1 MKDTASLLKAAMDL
15 QVDEKYAEAEDIYRQ
30 ILNEQPG
37 QPDALHLLGLVRDQ
51 QKNSKEALELIEKA
65 ISLLPNVASFHHNI
79 AGIYRKTGQM
89 KKAEE
94 GFREAI
100 RLKADYT
107 EAYQG
112 LAEMVTFERG
122 DPFIEMLNQQ
132 LSNSKLSLVKR
143 SYLNFAAGKY
153 YDDIGDFA
161 SAFKNYGEGNKN
173 ASKTYDSVQFSNQVK
188 DLLYLY
194 DRKYLASLKNTGDN
208 SDLPVFVVGMPRSG
222 TSLVEQILASH
233 SAVYGAGELN
243 DVKRIVRSGYE
254 LSAIKQAW
262 PKFLPGL
269 EKAQLK
275 KLASEYLHGIR
286 GLVPDASKRK
296 VVDKHPLNFQFIG
309 LILGIL
315 PQASIIHTIRHPLD
329 TCLSC
334 FFQNFSR
341 GQEYSFDLKKL
352 GFFYRDYIRLMEHW
366 DQCYPGRILH
376 VHYESLINNQEVEIR
391 RILDYCNLAF
401 EPACLEFYKT
411 ERDIQTASFL
421 QVRKPIYKTSKGRW
435 RNYLPQLQ
443 ELADIIDYPLEE
455 PVTISKP
462 DRVFHSSKKR
472 GRRI

>member
-1 MKDTASLLKAAMDL
+1 MKDTASLLEAAMGL
-15 QVDEKYAEAEDIYRQ
+15 QINEKYAEAEDIYRQ
-30 ILNEQPG
+30 ILKEQPG

-51 QKNSKEALELIEKA
+51 QKHSKEALELIEKA
-65 ISLLPNVASFHHNI
+65 ISLLPKVASFHHNI
-79 AGIYRKTGQM
+79 AGIYRKTGQLE
-89 KKAEE
+89 KAEE

-100 RLKADYT
+100 RLKADYA

-112 LAEMVTFERG
+112 LAEMVRFEKG
-122 DPFIEMLNQQ
+122 DPFIEILNQQ
-132 LSNSKLSLVKR
+132 LSNSKLSKVKR

-153 YDDIGDFA
+153 FDDIGDFV
-161 SAFKNYGEGNKN
+161 SAFKHYEEGNRN
-173 ASKTYDSVQFSNQVK
+173 ASKTYDSAHFSNQVK
-188 DLLYLY
+188 EMLYVY
-194 DRKYLASLKNTGDN
+194 DSKYLSSLKNTGDS

-233 SAVYGAGELN
+233 STVYGAGELN
-243 DVKRIVRSGYE
+243 DIKRIVSSGYE
-254 LSAIKQAW
+254 LSTIKQAW
-262 PKFLPGL
+262 PNFLPGL
-269 EKAQLK
+269 DKSHLK
-275 KLASEYLHGIR
+275 KLASEYLRRISV
-286 GLVPDASKRK
+286 LNPDASITR

-341 GQEYSFDLKKL
+341 GQEYSFDIKKL
-352 GFFYRDYIRLMEHW
+352 GFFYRDYRRIMEHW
-366 DQCYPGRILH
+366 DQCFPGKILH
-376 VHYESLINNQEVEIR
+376 VHYESLINNQEAEIR
-391 RILDYCNLAF
+391 RMLDHCNLAF

-411 ERDIQTASFL
+411 EREIQTASFL

-462 DRVFHSSKKR
+462 DRVFYSHEKR
-472 GRRI
+472 GRGS